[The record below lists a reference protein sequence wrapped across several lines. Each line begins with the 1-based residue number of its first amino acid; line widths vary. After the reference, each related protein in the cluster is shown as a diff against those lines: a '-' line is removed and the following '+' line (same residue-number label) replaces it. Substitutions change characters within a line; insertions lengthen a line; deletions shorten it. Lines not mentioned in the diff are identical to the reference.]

1 MCDRCLQTACL
12 DCPAIILDFPSYFFT
27 FLRTCCSLCGRCF
40 PQRSS
45 EILNSLFLLKPSLA
59 TLSKYHTSYDISSLF
74 LLYLLFPPLWYLLLT
89 YIISLFI
96 LVFSF
101 LASIFPLSPV
111 VLKLELASESL
122 GGFKMQIV
130 RPHPRVSD
138 LVCLG
143 QVLIICISSSFQE
156 MPKLLVRDHA
166 LRAAALGGK
175 TREAPGRQ
183 WFYWY
188 CELLFHQHLEE
199 CQACSVHSVDIFEW
213 MMNKT
218 VLKKIRAIRSI
229 KYKHPIKRMLSLTY
243 FIKA

>member
-1 MCDRCLQTACL
+1 MYDCCFQTACL
-12 DCPAIILDFPSYFFT
+12 DCPAIILDFPGYFFT
-27 FLRTCCSLCGRCF
+27 FLCTCCSLSGRCF

-45 EILNSLFLLKPSLA
+45 EILNILFLLKPSLA

-74 LLYLLFPPLWYLLLT
+74 LLYLLFPPLWYLFLT
-89 YIISLFI
+89 YIISFFI

-101 LASIFPLSPV
+101 LSSIFPVSPV

-138 LVCLG
+138 LVSLG
-143 QVLIICISSSFQE
+143 QVLIICISSSSQE

-166 LRAAALGGK
+166 LRTSALGGK
-175 TREAPGRQ
+175 TREAPGGR
-183 WFYWY
+183 WFYWF
-188 CELLFHQHLEE
+188 CALLFHQHLEE
-199 CQACSVHSVDIFEW
+199 CQACSVHSVHIFEW

-218 VLKKIRAIRSI
+218 VLKKNKSYTQYQIRT
-229 KYKHPIKRMLSLTY
+229 PC
-243 FIKA
+243 